1 MELQALRETAQQFAT
16 YTDALLVAAESG
28 RWDDFLAVFDAREVL
43 MGTLEQEAGDDLL
56 KHLPDL
62 RPLLETALEKNLRIQ
77 DLAAARRDE
86 LGEELSSVQQKRRLR
101 MTYR

>member
-1 MELQALRETAQQFAT
+1 MELDALRETAQQFAT
-16 YTDALLVAAESG
+16 YTDALLVAAEQG
-28 RWDDFLAVFDAREVL
+28 RWDDFLTVFDARDAL
-43 MGTLEQEAGDDLL
+43 METLVREAGDDLL

-62 RPLLETALEKNLRIQ
+62 RPTLQDALEKNLRLQ

-86 LGEELSSVQQKRRLR
+86 LGEELSSVQHQRRLR